1 MVRKNETYVAESTQ
15 LVCAMTV
22 KSFRIWASSET
33 ALQVERGASAPPYNT
48 LEKILKLSFGL
59 VSFVCNDQIFKGDGD
74 TVYSLLCEVTLLL
87 TSRL

>member
-15 LVCAMTV
+15 LVSAMTV
-22 KSFRIWASSET
+22 KSFRNWASCET

-48 LEKILKLSFGL
+48 SEKIKLSFGL
-59 VSFVCNDQIFKGDGD
+59 VSFVCNDQISKGDGD
-74 TVYSLLCEVTLLL
+74 TVYSLLCEVALLL